1 MVPLPRDNTEL
12 LQRKESKAKR
22 NLLSSETSRWQNK
35 VSLSTPCCAMF
46 PTFCPQQPRDPWLG
60 LCAWFPS
67 ATKPPHFY
75 IGLGFIWRKSLDYHH
90 LTLWCLCAVWL
101 WVQQGGRGDAPGNS
115 QIPVGDASSPPP
127 LPSPLHTL
135 LFPSSAS
142 LPSTLQPQGVG
153 RGPFCS
159 HCGQSAC
166 FLPLLRCLGRGRK
179 SEQQTPKTCHCAE
192 RFQTLQDV
200 TVSQFQFI
208 RRRGEDAGTSK
219 NSFSL

>member
-127 LPSPLHTL
+127 PPPLAYPT
-135 LFPSSAS
+135 
-142 LPSTLQPQGVG
+142 
-153 RGPFCS
+153 
-159 HCGQSAC
+159 
-166 FLPLLRCLGRGRK
+166 LPLLCIPTQHSPAPGSGTRPFLLPLWAVCLLPPPAPLFGEREKKRAAN
-179 SEQQTPKTCHCAE
+179 PK
-192 RFQTLQDV
+192 DV
-200 TVSQFQFI
+200 
-208 RRRGEDAGTSK
+208 
-219 NSFSL
+219 SLC